1 MKIYERHLH
10 PELAHNI
17 ICDTETKMWFGEI
30 EGSWKY
36 REMMDEIAAETAEIV
51 DAPPIPTPDPV
62 PVPRIATS
70 LVATKKDI
78 LLDTDWDPIGGVS
91 VNASFYVPDLTKAFA
106 IVQFEHKAVGTQ
118 AQLRL
123 VEIDADENVRVLAG
137 PYDIPASAKFKT
149 GKMQTNAVPGAGDMT
164 YELQGRLNGATS
176 ASVRYGSVVLI
187 ELVG

>member
-1 MKIYERHLH
+1 MKIYKRHSYRTPPMLQDPDTTQWI
-10 PELAHNI
+10 PEVDDNFRYQDVLAEVAAG
-17 ICDTETKMWFGEI
+17 TATI
-30 EGSWKY
+30 E
-36 REMMDEIAAETAEIV
+36 EVAAPV
-51 DAPPIPTPDPV
+51 PPDPV
-62 PVPRIATS
+62 PYPRIATS

-78 LLDTDWDPIGGVS
+78 LLDAEWDPIGGVS
-91 VNASFYVPDLTKAFA
+91 VNAQFYIPNLTKAFG

-123 VEIDADENVRVLAG
+123 VEIDANDNMRVLGG
-137 PYDIPASAKFKT
+137 PYDLAASAKWKT
-149 GKMQTNAVPGAGDMT
+149 SKFQTDQVPGTGDKT

>member
-1 MKIYERHLH
+1 MKTYKRHSYRTPPMLQD
-10 PELAHNI
+10 PDTTTWIPAVDDNFRYQAVLA
-17 ICDTETKMWFGEI
+17 EV
-30 EGSWKY
+30 
-36 REMMDEIAAETAEIV
+36 AAETATIEEA
-51 DAPPIPTPDPV
+51 DAPLPSNPTPT
-62 PVPRIATS
+62 PRIATS

-78 LLDTDWDPIGGVS
+78 LLDAEWDPIGGVS
-91 VNASFYVPDLTKAFA
+91 VNASFYIPDLTRSFA

-123 VEIDADENVRVLAG
+123 VEIDANDNVRVLGG
-137 PYDIPASAKFKT
+137 PYDIAPSAKWKT
-149 GKMQTNAVPGAGDMT
+149 SKFQTDQVPGTGDKT